1 MSGNAGSLPEA
12 LNNGF
17 CFFGLYCRMV
27 SLKQPQPF
35 YTKLA
40 MVLISLIALF
50 YIAIWGKTILAPLV
64 FALLFS
70 VLLLP
75 VAAFMEKRFRFPRSM
90 AALLAVLLLVC
101 SLIALFYLV
110 GSQVSSLA
118 EDWPQFKQQVLTS
131 VNNLQQWI
139 SMRFHVRIKQQNN
152 YVNNATSRLL
162 ETGSSVIGDALVSL
176 SSLVLFLVFIMIDTF
191 FLLYYRRLIVRFLV
205 AVFREENAV
214 IVYDIIAQIQTR
226 IRQYILGLLLEMVI
240 VAAAT
245 CLALW
250 ILGVK
255 YAILLGLLTGLF
267 NIVPYIG
274 IFTALLLSTL
284 VTFATAGATKILLVI
299 GTILGIHLID
309 SNVLLPVIVGSKVRI
324 NALITVLAVILG
336 EAVWGIPGTFLA
348 IPIIAIAKIIFDRV
362 ESLKPWGMLFGD
374 ERDEKQ
380 PEPLEEEIIEQGH
393 DVSAAPEK
401 K

>member
-1 MSGNAGSLPEA
+1 
-12 LNNGF
+12 
-17 CFFGLYCRMV
+17 MV
-27 SLKQPQPF
+27 SFKQPQPF

-50 YIAIWGKTILAPLV
+50 YIAIWGKTFLAPLI

-75 VAAFMEKRFRFPRSM
+75 VANFIEKRFRFPRSM
-90 AALLAVLLLVC
+90 ASLLSVLLLV
-101 SLIALFYLV
+101 SALVGLFYLV
-110 GSQVSSLA
+110 GAQISNLA
-118 EDWPQFKQQVLTS
+118 DDWPQFKQQVLSS

-139 SMRFHVRIKQQNN
+139 SMKFHVRIKQQNN
-152 YVNNATSRLL
+152 YVNNATSKLM
-162 ETGSSVIGDALVSL
+162 ETGSSMIGDALVSI

-205 AVFREENAV
+205 AVFKEENSV

-226 IRQYILGLLLEMVI
+226 IRQYILGLVLEMVI

-267 NIVPYIG
+267 NIIPYIG
-274 IFTALLLSTL
+274 IFTATLLATL
-284 VTFATAGATKILLVI
+284 VTFATAGATKLLLVI

-309 SNVLLPVIVGSKVRI
+309 SNVLLPVIVGSKVRV
-324 NALITVLAVILG
+324 NALITVLAVIVG

-348 IPIIAIAKIIFDRV
+348 LPVVAIAKIICDRI

-374 ERDEKQ
+374 ERDEKH
-380 PEPLEEEIIEQGH
+380 PEPLKEEIKEQGH
-393 DVSAAPEK
+393 DVTNVPEAQK
-401 K
+401 

>member
-1 MSGNAGSLPEA
+1 
-12 LNNGF
+12 
-17 CFFGLYCRMV
+17 MV

-40 MVLISLIALF
+40 MVLVSLIALF
-50 YIAIWGKTILAPLV
+50 YIAIWGKSFLAPLI

-75 VAAFMEKRFRFPRSM
+75 VANFIEKVFHFPRSL
-90 AALLAVLLLVC
+90 ASLLSVLLLVS
-101 SLIALFYLV
+101 SLIGLFYLV

-118 EDWPQFKQQVLTS
+118 EDWPQFKQQVLSS

-139 SMRFHVRIKQQNN
+139 SMKFHIRIKQQNN
-152 YVNNATSRLL
+152 YVNNATSKLL
-162 ETGSSVIGDALVSL
+162 ETGSSIIGDALVSL

-191 FLLYYRRLIVRFLV
+191 FLLYYRRLIVKFLV
-205 AVFREENAV
+205 AVFKEENAV

-267 NIVPYIG
+267 NIIPYIG
-274 IFTALLLSTL
+274 IATATLLCTL
-284 VTFATAGATKILLVI
+284 VTFATAGATQILLVVC
-299 GTILGIHLID
+299 TVLGIHLID
-309 SNVLLPVIVGSKVRI
+309 SNVLLPVIVGSKVRV
-324 NALITVLAVILG
+324 NALITVLAVIIG

-348 IPIIAIAKIIFDRV
+348 LPVIAIVKIVFDRI

-380 PEPLEEEIIEQGH
+380 PKPLKEEIKEEGH
-393 DVSAAPEK
+393 DVTGALESN
-401 K
+401 

>member
-1 MSGNAGSLPEA
+1 
-12 LNNGF
+12 
-17 CFFGLYCRMV
+17 MV

-50 YIAIWGKTILAPLV
+50 YIAIWGKTFLAPLI

-75 VAAFMEKRFRFPRSM
+75 VANFIEKRFHFPRSM
-90 AALLAVLLLVC
+90 ASLLSVLLLISALVG
-101 SLIALFYLV
+101 LFYLV
-110 GSQVSSLA
+110 GSQISNLA
-118 EDWPQFKQQVLTS
+118 DDWPQFKQQVLSS

-139 SMRFHVRIKQQNN
+139 SMKFHVRIKQQNN
-152 YVNNATSRLL
+152 YVNNAASKLM
-162 ETGSSVIGDALVSL
+162 ETGSSMIGDALVSL
-176 SSLVLFLVFIMIDTF
+176 SSLLLFLVFIMIDTF

-205 AVFREENAV
+205 AVFKEENSV

-267 NIVPYIG
+267 NIIPYIG
-274 IFTALLLSTL
+274 IFTATLLSTL
-284 VTFATAGATKILLVI
+284 VTFATAGATKLLLVI

-309 SNVLLPVIVGSKVRI
+309 SNVLLPVIVGSKVRV
-324 NALITVLAVILG
+324 NALITVLAVIIG

-348 IPIIAIAKIIFDRV
+348 LPVVAIAKIIFDRI
-362 ESLKPWGMLFGD
+362 ETLKPWGMLFGD
-374 ERDEKQ
+374 ERDEKH
-380 PEPLEEEIIEQGH
+380 PEPLKEEITEQGA
-393 DVSAAPEK
+393 DVTFAPEK

>member
-1 MSGNAGSLPEA
+1 
-12 LNNGF
+12 
-17 CFFGLYCRMV
+17 MV
-27 SLKQPQPF
+27 SFKQPQPF

-50 YIAIWGKTILAPLV
+50 YIAIWGKTFLAPLI

-75 VAAFMEKRFRFPRSM
+75 VANFIEKRFHFPRSM
-90 AALLAVLLLVC
+90 AALVSVLLLVS
-101 SLIALFYLV
+101 SLVGLFYLV
-110 GSQVSSLA
+110 GAQISNLA
-118 EDWPQFKQQVLTS
+118 DDWPQFKQQVLTS

-139 SMRFHVRIKQQNN
+139 STRFHVRIKQQNN
-152 YVNNATSRLL
+152 YVNNAASKLM
-162 ETGSSVIGDALVSL
+162 ETGSSMIGDALVSL

-205 AVFREENAV
+205 AVFKEENSI

-226 IRQYILGLLLEMVI
+226 IRQYILGLVLEMVI
-240 VAAAT
+240 VAGAT

-267 NIVPYIG
+267 NIIPYIG
-274 IFTALLLSTL
+274 IFTATLLATL
-284 VTFATAGATKILLVI
+284 VTFATAGATKLLLVI

-309 SNVLLPVIVGSKVRI
+309 SNVLLPIVVGSKVRV
-324 NALITVLAVILG
+324 NALITVLAVIVG

-348 IPIIAIAKIIFDRV
+348 LPVVAIAKIICDRI

-374 ERDEKQ
+374 ERDEKH
-380 PEPLEEEIIEQGH
+380 PEPLKEEIKEQGAE
-393 DVSAAPEK
+393 VTQ
-401 K
+401 